1 MAIQVNGTEVIS
13 NSRALNNIAS
23 VDATTATAIGAA
35 GVGGLSTVVATDAS
49 VGTGSSLSF
58 TLGDYQTQ
66 HFYFDG
72 FFKHNNSIYGARQLI
87 RLSDSSGTLIDGD
100 EYMAIGQF
108 GDYSTNVTY
117 DNYLLFNGDDI
128 NNATENTR
136 YHSLVITVRDAY
148 SSTKRTKWEITYKFY
163 KTNSTTSNNFQYRS
177 GLMQNA
183 EKNNSIVF
191 TVQSGYSF
199 TENGAKY
206 SSIGVN

>member
-1 MAIQVNGTEVIS
+1 MAIKVNGTTVI
-13 NSRALNNIAS
+13 NDSRALSNITS
-23 VDATTATAIGAA
+23 VDATTATAFGNA

-49 VGTGSSLSF
+49 MGTGSSLSF

-72 FFKHNNSIYGARQLI
+72 FFKHNNSTYGARQLI
-87 RLSDSSGTLIDGD
+87 RLSDSSGTTITGD
-100 EYMAIGQF
+100 EYMAIGRW
-108 GDYSTNVTY
+108 GDYTGNIAY
-117 DNYLLFNGDDI
+117 DSYLLFNGDDI

-136 YHSLVITVRDAY
+136 YHSLRITVRDAY
-148 SSTKRTKWEITYKFY
+148 SSTKRTKWEIDYKFI
-163 KTNSTTSNNFQYRS
+163 KTNSYSSNKFQHRS

-199 TENGAKY
+199 VENGAKY

>member
-1 MAIQVNGTEVIS
+1 MAIKVNGTTVI
-13 NSRALNNIAS
+13 NDSRALSNIAS
-23 VDATTATAIGAA
+23 VDATTATAFGNA

-49 VGTGSSLSF
+49 MGTGSSLSF

-72 FFKHNNSIYGARQLI
+72 FFKHNNSFGARQLI
-87 RLSDSSGTLIDGD
+87 RLSDSSGTLIDAA

-108 GDYSTNVTY
+108 GDYNTNVPY
-117 DNYLLFNGDDI
+117 DSYLLFNGDDI
-128 NNATENTR
+128 NNSGENTR

-163 KTNSTTSNNFQYRS
+163 KTNSYSSNNFQYRS

-183 EKNNSIVF
+183 EKNNSIIF
-191 TVQSGYSF
+191 TIQSGYSF
-199 TENGAKY
+199 VENGAKY
-206 SSIGVN
+206 SSIGIN

>member
-1 MAIQVNGTEVIS
+1 MAIKVNGTTVI
-13 NSRALNNIAS
+13 NDSRALSNIAS
-23 VDATTATAIGAA
+23 VDATTATAFGNA

-49 VGTGSSLSF
+49 MGTGSSLSF

-66 HFYFDG
+66 HFYFEG
-72 FFKHNNSIYGARQLI
+72 FFKHNHSGGLRQLI
-87 RLSDSSGTLIDGD
+87 RLSDSSGTPIGNG
-100 EYMAIGQF
+100 EYVAIGQF
-108 GDYSTNVTY
+108 GDYNTNVAY
-117 DNYLLFNGDDI
+117 DDYLLFNGDDI
-128 NNATENTR
+128 NNSGENTR
-136 YHSLVITVRDAY
+136 FHSIVITVRDAY

-163 KTNSTTSNNFQYRS
+163 KTNASTSNNFQYRA

-191 TVQSGYSF
+191 TLQLGYSF